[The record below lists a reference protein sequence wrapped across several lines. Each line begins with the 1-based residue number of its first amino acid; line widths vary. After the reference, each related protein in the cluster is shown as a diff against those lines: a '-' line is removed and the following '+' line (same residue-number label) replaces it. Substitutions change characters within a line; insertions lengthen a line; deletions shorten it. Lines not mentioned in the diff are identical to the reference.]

1 VVLYIVLPLAGAAA
15 TLAAKLPAVARR
27 PVAVRRLLLLT
38 PGVLAV
44 GVALLAVTFLSVRT
58 GRTLSYSLGDWPIPL
73 GIVLEMDGLAWLS
86 TALVYLLSL
95 VISLYAVSYREFT
108 PEFYVFYLLLVAGM
122 QGVVLTTDVFNMFVS
137 FEIIAIAAYV
147 LIAYHRDGAALV
159 AAYKYLIL
167 SSVGIFFFLFGAFV
181 LYREL
186 GTLAFSE
193 ISSLH
198 AATEDPARL
207 GVLRL
212 ALASLVVGV
221 GVRTAFIPFH
231 TWLPE
236 AHAYAPHPV
245 SALLSGVLIKVSFLA
260 MVRIIRVFDAAIFAD
275 LLLWIGA
282 VTAIVAV
289 VWALS
294 QRDVKKLLAYH
305 SISQMGYVLAALGAA
320 GALSLPAA
328 IYHAVNHG
336 LFKSLLFL
344 AVGTAVY
351 LTGERNVYRMPR
363 LGGRVPLLALF
374 FAVGA
379 LSIAGVPGFNGYAS
393 KAVVTAALG
402 DSPAYRLLWLTG
414 IGTVASFLKLSQI
427 FGRGKDDGEASSQP
441 GGEAGTPHA
450 PDTRGTPGRD
460 RLPAAAVVA
469 MAVLAVLC
477 VASGLAPGAI
487 AAWLQGI
494 LASGSE
500 VVSVSSPLTQEKL
513 IDAGM
518 VIGLGLVLYLLSRT
532 AVGGRLTRGIESLAP
547 QLRTVLLFF
556 FAGAVGFAVVAV
568 GA

>member
-15 TLAAKLPAVARR
+15 TLTAKLPAVARR
-27 PVAVRRLLLLT
+27 PAVVRRLVLLT
-38 PGVLAV
+38 PAVLALGV
-44 GVALLAVTFLSVRT
+44 GLLAVTYLPVRT
-58 GRTLSYSLGDWPIPL
+58 GETLTYSLGAWPIPL
-73 GIVLEMDGLAWLS
+73 GIELAMDGLAWLT
-86 TALVYLLSL
+86 TALVYVLSL
-95 VISLYAVSYREFT
+95 IIALYAVSYRREYGA
-108 PEFYVFYLLLVAGM
+108 EFYVFYLLLVTGM

-137 FEIIAIAAYV
+137 FEIVALAAYV
-147 LIAYHRDGAALV
+147 LIAYHREGTALV
-159 AAYKYLIL
+159 ASFKYLIL
-167 SSVGIFFFLFGAFV
+167 SSVGIFFFLFGVFV

-186 GTLAFSE
+186 GTLALSD
-193 ISSLH
+193 I
-198 AATEDPARL
+198 ATLYAETTDPARL

-236 AHAYAPHPV
+236 AHAYAPHPI

-260 MVRIIRVFDAAIFAD
+260 MVRIIAAFDATIFNE

-289 VWALS
+289 IWALS

-344 AVGTAVY
+344 AIGTAVY

-363 LGGRVPLLALF
+363 LGSRVPLLALL

-379 LSIAGVPGFNGYAS
+379 LSIAAVPGFNGYAS
-393 KAVVTAALG
+393 KAVVSAALG

-414 IGTVASFLKLSQI
+414 IGTAASFIKLSRI
-427 FGRGKDDGEASSQP
+427 FGRGTRDDTARP
-441 GGEAGTPHA
+441 DA
-450 PDTRGTPGRD
+450 PDRE
-460 RLPAAAVVA
+460 RLPAGAVVA
-469 MAVLAVLC
+469 MAALAGLC
-477 VASGLAPGAI
+477 VASGLAPGPI
-487 AAWLQGI
+487 AAWLQEMLTPG
-494 LASGSE
+494 AQM
-500 VVSVSSPLTQEKL
+500 VRVAHPLTRDKL
-513 IDAGM
+513 IDAA
-518 VIGLGLVLYLLSRT
+518 VVLGLGAAVYLLAQT
-532 AVGGRLTRGIESLAP
+532 TVGGRITRSIEAVAP
-547 QLRTVLLFF
+547 QLRTVLLYF

-568 GA
+568 AA